1 MHSAPGS
8 NVQPELPS
16 HPRKLLVV
24 ITEALIEPAVVQDA
38 RRLGAIGYTASAVRG
53 GGLQGDR
60 EGAWEADRSV
70 ELKIVCGTDTA
81 ARIARHL
88 LDVYAPNYAMT
99 IWLADVEVFRQEK
112 F

>member
-1 MHSAPGS
+1 MM
-8 NVQPELPS
+8 EK

-24 ITEALIEPAVVQDA
+24 ITEAAIEKAVVQDA
-38 RRLGAIGYTASAVRG
+38 RRLGAHGYTASAVRG
-53 GGLQGDR
+53 GGLQGER

-81 ARIARHL
+81 ERIAEHL
-88 LDVYAPNYAMT
+88 LATYAPHYAMT
-99 IWLADVEVFRQEK
+99 VWLADVQVFRAEK